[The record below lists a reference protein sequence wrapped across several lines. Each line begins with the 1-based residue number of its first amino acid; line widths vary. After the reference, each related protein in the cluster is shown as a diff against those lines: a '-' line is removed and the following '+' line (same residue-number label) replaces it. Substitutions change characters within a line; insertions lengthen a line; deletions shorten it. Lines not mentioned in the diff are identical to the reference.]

1 MFMFSFVI
9 SSAKRT
15 SFISFLRAESFLMIL
30 CYDIREISKAIP
42 GSLPFWCIV
51 PGIRWLDHENA
62 SASHMN
68 SGVHREICFPIFF
81 IFYFRSCVLISNK
94 KSYRKLITFATLS
107 WDPFSEGTRIRGF
120 YIYVYKPN
128 THCPVYGDTLWCADP
143 LSVESCHEGL
153 AFPALFWIRRGQ
165 TIQSAGREDAHR
177 HYKIE
182 LNWKIYFSL
191 SMNFVPLEII
201 HI

>member
-1 MFMFSFVI
+1 MNRFTRVPVMFMFSFVI

-42 GSLPFWCIV
+42 DSLPFWCIV

-81 IFYFRSCVLISNK
+81 IFYFRSRVLISNK
-94 KSYRKLITFATLS
+94 KSYRKLITVATLS
-107 WDPFSEGTRIRGF
+107 
-120 YIYVYKPN
+120 
-128 THCPVYGDTLWCADP
+128 
-143 LSVESCHEGL
+143 
-153 AFPALFWIRRGQ
+153 
-165 TIQSAGREDAHR
+165 
-177 HYKIE
+177 
-182 LNWKIYFSL
+182 
-191 SMNFVPLEII
+191 
-201 HI
+201 